1 MFVIIC
7 FFFIQRF
14 YIWYGKE
21 INICLD
27 CKSQC
32 TGSVHLA
39 RKGGIVFYQPG
50 HDLCKQKHSTIILV
64 EAEIYLDVLLELRKR
79 AVWPKKQVISPKV
92 CLKIDRDV
100 HE

>member
-1 MFVIIC
+1 MTEVALEGFWRSPQSMENVC
-7 FFFIQRF
+7 HYLFFFIQRF

-32 TGSVHLA
+32 TESVHLA

-64 EAEIYLDVLLELRKR
+64 EAEIYLD
-79 AVWPKKQVISPKV
+79 
-92 CLKIDRDV
+92 
-100 HE
+100 